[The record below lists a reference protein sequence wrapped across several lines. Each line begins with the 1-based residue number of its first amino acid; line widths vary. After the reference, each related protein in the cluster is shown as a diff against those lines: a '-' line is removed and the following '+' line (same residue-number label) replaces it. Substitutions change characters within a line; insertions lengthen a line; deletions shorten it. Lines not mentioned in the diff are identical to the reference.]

1 IALLQLILCG
11 ISPIYNRIIIELSH
25 NDDKENEAFLNGTL
39 PFEQFIKIIYSSDD
53 DSDDSLSLR
62 STSDSP
68 SSRLHTKRHIDLYF
82 QGGEARCLP
91 SNTQN
96 ISHATWDSPIHHSS
110 SNTIWFI
117 WGFKDLSDKKF
128 TMGRGTTIIIY
139 WCFYIPGVTPPVGH
153 QICISGYVSH
163 VKCGGI
169 TSTDVRV
176 QIRSIR
182 AGQRLD
188 SMEFNNDEP
197 YILVHG
203 IVTNVKFYGNRNI
216 STVAIQPIY
225 RIIES
230 YSLFAHFQFVDLDI
244 YGQLEQ

>member
-1 IALLQLILCG
+1 MNSTNAARILTPLLNKYNESFGGLYIDVKIALLQLILCG

-82 QGGEARCLP
+82 QGGEGVVTYINDVPATYQLTTVDFALIEKLNEDYKLNSRIRNSLWGGEPP
-91 SNTQN
+91 SL
-96 ISHATWDSPIHHSS
+96 
-110 SNTIWFI
+110 FI
-117 WGFKDLSDKKF
+117 
-128 TMGRGTTIIIY
+128 
-139 WCFYIPGVTPPVGH
+139 
-153 QICISGYVSH
+153 
-163 VKCGGI
+163 GI

-188 SMEFNNDEP
+188 RYPNDNSRQKRGG
-197 YILVHG
+197 YQNKI
-203 IVTNVKFYGNRNI
+203 
-216 STVAIQPIY
+216 TVAIQPIY